1 MRLTLVILLFAAMGC
16 GGSGDGA
23 AAPADPTSPQGAFE
37 RFQAAVSSGEGSAL
51 LECVLAEDRDN
62 TIAGYG
68 AVVAAFAGTGAA
80 LPILKKHGASLDEGW
95 GSKGMIVAKV
105 ADKASLLTEL
115 IGVVKDRRLVSAWID
130 SYGGIP
136 DEVNDGMLMP
146 VSWKI
151 QKATQ
156 VGDGAQIRAFTV
168 YRKQAVRCTFDL
180 KRCGDTWCLAGPKV
194 IWELLK

>member
-1 MRLTLVILLFAAMGC
+1 
-16 GGSGDGA
+16 
-23 AAPADPTSPQGAFE
+23 
-37 RFQAAVSSGEGSAL
+37 
-51 LECVLAEDRDN
+51 
-62 TIAGYG
+62 
-68 AVVAAFAGTGAA
+68 
-80 LPILKKHGASLDEGW
+80 
-95 GSKGMIVAKV
+95 MIVAKV
-105 ADKASLLTEL
+105 ADKASLLTAL
-115 IGVVKDRRLVSAWID
+115 IGVDKDRRLVSAWID